1 MRPDP
6 VWKRAALLVALSLCL
21 AGTLAGQDKK
31 VSASVES
38 DVDFGVKMAQR
49 GLWKEALFRF
59 QQADEQQ
66 PNDSRLLNNIAVAY
80 EAVGA
85 YDKALET
92 YKRALQANAAD
103 RELKQN
109 YSRFLEFY
117 QAYKPEQ
124 PSEADQKAQSAA
136 VESEAEE
143 AADEG
148 ESADEAPE
156 TTSDEAAADSAAE
169 PDSQSRA
176 SFGVTPDPQSPSSTG
191 GQ

>member
-6 VWKRAALLVALSLCL
+6 VWKRATLLVALSLCL
-21 AGTLAGQDKK
+21 AGAAAGQDKK
-31 VSASVES
+31 TSASVES

-59 QQADEQQ
+59 QQADLQQ

-92 YKRALQANAAD
+92 YKKALQANAAD

-136 VESEAEE
+136 AESEAEE
-143 AADEG
+143 T
-148 ESADEAPE
+148 ADEAPDA
-156 TTSDEAAADSAAE
+156 TTDEAAADSAAD

-176 SFGVTPDPQSPSSTG
+176 SFGVTPNAQPPSSTG